1 MGYLCEIMYDQ
12 DRGRDE
18 RKATD
23 INEGRITMSTK
34 RPEDFSVAILTIS
47 DRSFRGEREDRGG
60 PAIAKELEFIGFH
73 IDTQHIVPDEQ
84 VMIEQAL
91 RMFIAKRIALIVTTG
106 GTGLGPRDVTPE
118 ATRNVITREVPG
130 MAEEMRRK
138 GLLQTKYSILSRSVC
153 GICEESLIINLPG
166 NPAGA
171 VDSLQSIS
179 GTLVHALSVLTGP
192 TFTHDA

>member
-1 MGYLCEIMYDQ
+1 
-12 DRGRDE
+12 
-18 RKATD
+18 
-23 INEGRITMSTK
+23 MSTK

-60 PAIAKELEFIGFH
+60 PAIAEVLEFIGFH

-91 RMFIAKRIALIVTTG
+91 RMFIAKRISLIVTTG